1 MHYYLISALIFS
13 DGQVRDGVN
22 CIYRSEKPSNII
34 DFRKHVAGNYA
45 GPPDTY
51 SAIII
56 PMWQE
61 ISEDDFKMYG
71 EKFSEIAAQHITERN
86 V

>member
-1 MHYYLISALIFS
+1 MHYYLISALIFNN
-13 DGQVRDGVN
+13 GQVRDGVN
-22 CIYRSEKPSNII
+22 CIYRSEKPSTII
-34 DFRKHVAGNYA
+34 DFRNYVAGNHA

-61 ISEDDFKMYG
+61 ITEEDYNMFGD
-71 EKFSEIAAQHITERN
+71 KFSEIAAQKITEIRG
-86 V
+86 